1 MTLDERIPGM
11 SEADLLSLQANA
23 QRLSTSAD
31 ASQQAKAADILP
43 AITAELAKREAA
55 KPPKPAP
62 KRKVAVKKVAKAAVT
77 EEAEAA

>member
-23 QRLSTSAD
+23 QRLSGSDD
-31 ASQQAKAADILP
+31 ASKSSKAADILP
-43 AITAELAKREAA
+43 AIIAELARREAA

-62 KRKVAVKKVAKAAVT
+62 KRKVAAKPKVAAVATADAA
-77 EEAEAA
+77 